1 MSKQGPANG
10 QIRSLV
16 SVGLVSVGSLWNP
29 KDKYAATHSITK
41 TTPAITN
48 QAKKTAQP
56 GSRFLSE
63 LIPIGYPSFLGAM
76 STPPVFSDLLSPI

>member
-1 MSKQGPANG
+1 MSIQGPVTE

-16 SVGLVSVGSLWNP
+16 SVGLLWNP
-29 KDKYAATHSITK
+29 KGRNAITHPITK
-41 TTPAITN
+41 NTHAITN
-48 QAKKTAQP
+48 HAKKTTQP

-76 STPPVFSDLLSPI
+76 STPPAFSAFLSLI